1 MARRSDHTRE
11 ELRELFV
18 REGHTLMAESGF
30 ARFSGR
36 EVAKRAGYTVG
47 TLYNIF
53 GSLDGL
59 LLAINTRTFEQW
71 TAFLEERLATAGSD
85 RIAALVEAY
94 FAFASAHPDLWM
106 AIYDHRLPEGTAIP
120 PGDAAR
126 RGALTQIVEDEV
138 RRHVNLAD
146 ELDIARFSRSLIAI
160 AHGHCSFML
169 TGSFA
174 VLGETDPVGSALDRV
189 RECLAA
195 HAPRGK
201 RIRT

>member
-18 REGHTLMAESGF
+18 REGHALMEETGF

-36 EVAKRAGYTVG
+36 EAAKRAGYTVG
-47 TLYNIF
+47 TIYNIF
-53 GSLDGL
+53 GSLDGM

-71 TAFLEERLATAGSD
+71 TAFLKERLAAAGSD

-94 FAFASAHPDLWM
+94 FDFAAAHPNLWM
-106 AIYDHRLPEGTAIP
+106 AIYDHRLPEGMAIP
-120 PGDAAR
+120 PGDAAL

-138 RRHVNLAD
+138 RLHVDA
-146 ELDIARFSRSLIAI
+146 EALDIARFARSLIAI
-160 AHGHCSFML
+160 AHGHCSYML

-195 HAPRGK
+195 HAIGRKPGGK
-201 RIRT
+201 